1 MLDLAAFSLPTSDRH
16 GFGALGADEAAARP
30 VPSPPPS
37 FPEDEGRLRAD
48 LSRLDAENRRLRRRL
63 AKIISRNGELERFV
77 RELKAEVSSGRAGRT
92 QLTSRYEELEQE
104 RAQLIAEVARARA
117 EVRRDLETLEQIYE
131 SLAWRAVRAYAAMR
145 DRALPQGTRRRRHYD
160 RMRDVVKGI
169 VRQRRLL
176 DVPQPRDR
184 QLQLALDELTEP
196 DELKTK
202 LRAWLSNTAQRL
214 VVPVH
219 STPDVSIIVPTFNRA
234 EYLYQSVVS
243 VVSHTDDCY
252 ELIVVDDGSTDETTQ
267 LLKRIDGVRVVNHP
281 RRLDFIAACNHG
293 AAAARGRHLLFL
305 NNDTEVPPQWLSTLR
320 STLEC
325 RPDCAV
331 VGPRL
336 IHERGTLQECGSM
349 VWRDGSAEAY
359 GRGDDR
365 HRPEYGYAR
374 EVDYCSGACL
384 LVKADVFRALGGF
397 DEAYSPAYYEDVD
410 LCFGVRSL
418 GYTVV
423 VDPRVSVV
431 HREFGSRPAAEARS
445 LMAAN
450 RERFER
456 KHRITLA
463 NQREAGDV
471 LRARDRRTGPRV
483 LFFDDQV
490 PAPHLGSGFPRTR
503 YLVRMLADL
512 GFILTFKATT
522 GCPPDPLVT
531 SELQQLGVEVLAG
544 DTPDPEHLL
553 RDRSGYYDIV
563 VVSRPHNGSRLLPA
577 IRATQ
582 PKARVIYD
590 AEALYFERETQR
602 SIACGRPITSDE
614 RQRLARQELGL
625 ARDAD
630 AVITVCETERA
641 TICRETGHKNVEV
654 WGLPQTVR
662 VPRADF
668 RVRRD
673 LLFVGGF
680 AGAHPPNCDAVFRLS
695 NDLMPRLRGFLA
707 GCRLFIVGSQPSLEI
722 SRLSSLSI
730 VVTGTVNELDTYYDA
745 CRVFVAPIRFGAG
758 ISCKVI
764 GAMGNGLPSVVT
776 PLVAKGLGLVH
787 ERDTLIGGSDS
798 EFVSQVIRL
807 YEDEELWRRIQH
819 NAAAYVHR
827 KCSPTAMK
835 DALLRIMTV
844 DGRTG
849 AQLSDARFVQPNAS
863 HQ

>member
-1 MLDLAAFSLPTSDRH
+1 MPTADRH
-16 GFGALGADEAAARP
+16 TSGFGVPGADEAAARP
-30 VPSPPPS
+30 VHCPPPS
-37 FPEDEGRLRAD
+37 FSEDETRRRAD
-48 LSRLDAENRRLRRRL
+48 LSHADVENRRLRRRL

-92 QLTSRYEELEQE
+92 QLTSRNEALEQE
-104 RAQLIAEVARARA
+104 RARLIDEVARARA
-117 EVRRDLETLEQIYE
+117 EVRRDLETLEQIYG
-131 SLAWRAVRAYAAMR
+131 SLAWRLVRAYAAMR
-145 DRALPQGTRRRRHYD
+145 DHVLPHGTHRRRHYE
-160 RMRDVVKGI
+160 RMRDVVKGV
-169 VRQRRLL
+169 VRQRSLL
-176 DVPQPRDR
+176 DVPGPRDML
-184 QLQLALDELTEP
+184 LQLALDELTEP
-196 DELKTK
+196 DDLKAN
-202 LRAWLSNTAQRL
+202 LRAWLANTTQRL
-214 VVPVH
+214 AVPVC

-234 EYLYQSVVS
+234 EYLYQNVVS
-243 VVSHTDDCY
+243 IVSHSDASY
-252 ELIVVDDGSTDETTQ
+252 ELIVVDDGSTDETT
-267 LLKRIDGVRVVNHP
+267 LLLSRIDGVRVVKHP
-281 RRLDFIAACNHG
+281 RRLDFIAACNDG
-293 AAAARGRHLLFL
+293 AAASRGRHLLFL
-305 NNDTEVPPQWLSTLR
+305 NNDTEVPPQWLSTLL

-336 IHERGTLQECGSM
+336 VHERGTLQECGSI
-349 VWRDGSAEAY
+349 VWRDGSAAAY

-384 LVKADVFRALGGF
+384 LVRGDVFRALGGF

-418 GYTVV
+418 GYAVV

-431 HREFGSRPAAEARS
+431 HREYGSRPAAEARS

-456 KHRITLA
+456 KHRVSLA

-483 LFFDDQV
+483 MFFDDQV

-503 YLVRMLADL
+503 QLLRMLAEL

-522 GCPPDPLVT
+522 GCTPDPSVT

-544 DTPDPEHLL
+544 DSPDSERLL

-582 PKARVIYD
+582 PNARVIYD
-590 AEALYFERETQR
+590 AEALYFERETLR
-602 SIACGRPITSDE
+602 SIAAGRPLTSDE
-614 RQRLARQELGL
+614 RQRLAKRELGL
-625 ARDAD
+625 TRDAD

-641 TICRETGHKNVEV
+641 TICRETGHTNVEV

-662 VPRADF
+662 KPHVDSRC
-668 RVRRD
+668 RRD
-673 LLFVGGF
+673 LLFIGGF

-695 NDLMPRLRGFLA
+695 NDLMPKLRGSLP
-707 GCRLFIVGSQPSLEI
+707 GCRLFIVGSQPSVEI
-722 SRLSSLSI
+722 SRLNSLGI
-730 VVTGTVNELDTYYDA
+730 VVTGTVNELETYYDA

-776 PLVAKGLGLVH
+776 PIVAKGLGLVH
-787 ERDTLIGGSDS
+787 ERETLIGGSDS

-819 NAAAYVHR
+819 NAAVYVHR
-827 KCSPTAMK
+827 NCSPIAMR

-844 DGRTG
+844 GGRS
-849 AQLSDARFVQPNAS
+849 APPQLSAERFVQPHSS